1 MTPAAAAAAAELST
15 LLLKRACNEKQYMQG
30 YMSYGIQL
38 VFLLLFASTFVYM
51 RAQVVATTYDVK
63 TAAPRE
69 IQHFFLTLPPKL
81 ESY

>member
-38 VFLLLFASTFVYM
+38 VFCCCLLVHLYM
-51 RAQVVATTYDVK
+51 RAQVVATTSDVK
-63 TAAPRE
+63 TAAPKRSN
-69 IQHFFLTLPPKL
+69 IFFLTLPPKL